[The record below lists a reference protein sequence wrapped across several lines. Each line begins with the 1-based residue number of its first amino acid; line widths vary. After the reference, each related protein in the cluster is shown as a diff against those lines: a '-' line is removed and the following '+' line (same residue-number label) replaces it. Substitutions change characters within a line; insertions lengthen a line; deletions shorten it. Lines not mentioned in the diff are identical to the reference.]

1 MRTARAYRNTK
12 AYDMLQSANKQTPLG
27 IFAFWDKPIP
37 YPPVRWE
44 KWGVQFK
51 LALIAK
57 KEYHSWYFSRTE
69 TSDGGSSFQS
79 PSVRSQ
85 LLVLL
90 AQSEIGRNARNAQEK
105 MNRQNKCQRLNEM
118 GIMSGDKP
126 WPHAEKRTIS
136 LLYLS
141 TGVEGRR
148 ILSRKSPHIM
158 IDTLSTEEVWKIVE
172 AAFIRPGIYPSI
184 VIFSWTRNNFEEKL
198 SNISKVSA
206 KK

>member
-12 AYDMLQSANKQTPLG
+12 AYMLQSANKQTPLG
-27 IFAFWDKPIP
+27 IFAFCDKPIP

-44 KWGVQFK
+44 KWGVQYK
-51 LALIAK
+51 LALLAKESIILGTFLEPKPQMVDLPLKPICQESIA
-57 KEYHSWYFSRTE
+57 
-69 TSDGGSSFQS
+69 GS
-79 PSVRSQ
+79 
-85 LLVLL
+85 L
-90 AQSEIGRNARNAQEK
+90 AKSEIGRNARNAQEK

-118 GIMSGDKP
+118 GIMFGDKP
-126 WPHAEKRTIS
+126 WPLAEKKTIS

-172 AAFIRPGIYPSI
+172 AASIRPGI
-184 VIFSWTRNNFEEKL
+184 
-198 SNISKVSA
+198 
-206 KK
+206 